1 MNGVCELLP
10 LRFETSDDA
19 ENRSYFLKRQHPLA
33 SPMSGSVWP
42 IAGTSVW
49 QCVNPEATGSHTR
62 MDPLDLFPSVVAI
75 RASSESI
82 PNKIGLS

>member
-1 MNGVCELLP
+1 MNGVCKLLP

-49 QCVNPEATGSHTR
+49 QCVNLEATGSHTR
-62 MDPLDLFPSVVAI
+62 MDLFPSVVAI
-75 RASSESI
+75 RASSELI